1 MVFLPEQHQRIP
13 QEFVMDFVSGNIDSA
28 FQDDSLSTIVLVPPP
43 GLSSLEIETAVV
55 ADCLDPDLEVVW
67 QHYSQ

>member
-1 MVFLPEQHQRIP
+1 
-13 QEFVMDFVSGNIDSA
+13 MDFVSGNIDSA

-67 QHYSQ
+67 QIASFTALPSWMTQNII